1 MKRKF
6 WVPRA
11 VLAAALAVLCG
22 GVCPSFASETHVAPQ
37 KVSSVLQRQIEAW
50 CRALRD
56 HDSSIAYASLSSFAQ
71 RKNSGELGLR
81 AALALGYHDYIKG
94 RYPEAQQW
102 LDKAIDDPILREY
115 SLFWDAQTARDRE
128 DNDRAIELLGKLQTE
143 FPDSVIH
150 DLALEALAEAELA
163 AGQAAQAADLLSA
176 DPSTAKKPDLLF
188 LRAQAQEQANRPEL
202 AATDYLGV
210 MYRFPT
216 SEHAREARMKAEY
229 LQGVLQDKFPAVT
242 AEQKL
247 IRADT
252 LFAARYWLDAY
263 EEYMEAL
270 PQLAGTDHELAQLRI
285 VQCHMTMGGDPSE
298 LANLKIEDPELD
310 AERLLALAQAY
321 RSRQQE
327 PEMLAA
333 VDQAVQR
340 APQSRWA
347 EQALFTAGNYYWV
360 QLDREKAAG
369 YYQRVVDN
377 YPTAPDADAAQWRVA
392 WVAYLQRRPE
402 AASLLEAHL
411 ERYPS
416 SSYTADALY
425 WLGRAAESSGNSE
438 RARAFYAKLDE
449 RFPNSYFQQLG
460 HKRLEKIGAGREGD
474 PEVLAAIP
482 SLPPLRKLG
491 GDSLPED
498 ALAQEKRAEAL
509 RSIAFDSSAEA
520 ELQAAY
526 VKTME
531 PRLLL
536 EAAEEWVNAKSYG
549 AAIGLARQVCPQIES
564 RSFESVDPEVWR
576 AAYPLPYAAELR
588 SASAH
593 ASVDPMLVAGLVRQ
607 ESTFNPNAVSGAG
620 AYGLM
625 QLLPTTARKLA
636 RQMRVHYAHSRL
648 IDADYNARLGA
659 VYLAGLR
666 RDFGSTEA
674 ALAAY
679 NAGEDRVVSWQAGQS
694 YRETAEFVESIPFTE
709 TREYVQIVMRNTVI
723 YRQVYGGA
731 R

>member
-6 WVPRA
+6 GMPRA

-22 GVCPSFASETHVAPQ
+22 GVCPSFASETSVAPR
-37 KVSSVLQRQIEAW
+37 KISNVLERQIEAW

-56 HDSSIAYASLSSFAQ
+56 RDSSIAYASLSSFAQ

-81 AALALGYHDYIKG
+81 AALALGYHDYVKG
-94 RYPEAQQW
+94 RYPEAQRW

-115 SLFWDAQTARDRE
+115 SLFWDAQTARNR
-128 DNDRAIELLGKLQTE
+128 DNDRAIELLEKLQTE
-143 FPDSVIH
+143 FPESVIH
-150 DLALEALAEAELA
+150 DLALQALAETELA
-163 AGQAAQAADLLSA
+163 AGQAAQAAELLSA
-176 DPSTAKKPDLLF
+176 DPATAKKPDLLF

-263 EEYMEAL
+263 EEYTEAL
-270 PQLAGTDHELAQLRI
+270 PQLAGADHELAQLRI

-347 EQALFTAGNYYWV
+347 EQALFAAGNYYWV
-360 QLDREKAAG
+360 QLDREKAAS
-369 YYQRVVDN
+369 YYQRVADN
-377 YPTAPDADAAQWRVA
+377 YPTMPDADAAQWRVA
-392 WVAYLQRRPE
+392 WVAYLERRPE
-402 AASLLEAHL
+402 AVSLLETHL

-416 SSYTADALY
+416 SSYTPDALY
-425 WLGRAAESSGNSE
+425 WLGRAAEGAGNPE

-449 RFPNSYFQQLG
+449 RFPNNYFQQLG
-460 HKRLEKIGAGREGD
+460 HKRLQAIGAGKEGD

-482 SLPPLRKLG
+482 TLPPVRPM
-491 GDSLPED
+491 GDLIPD
-498 ALAQEKRAEAL
+498 GALAQEKRAEAL

-536 EAAEEWVNAKSYG
+536 GAAEEWANAKSYG

-564 RSFESVDPEVWR
+564 RRFESVDAEIWR
-576 AAYPLPYAAELR
+576 TAYPLPYAAELR

-593 ASVDPMLVAGLVRQ
+593 AGVDPMLVAGLVRQ
-607 ESTFNPNAVSGAG
+607 ESTFNPNAVSSAG

-679 NAGEDRVVSWQAGQS
+679 NAGEDRVVSWQAGQN

-709 TREYVQIVMRNTVI
+709 TRDYVQIVMRNTAI
-723 YRQVYGGA
+723 YRRVYGGA